1 MTDET
6 RIARNPSNGQGALV
20 VALDSS
26 MAAAPVAKGAS
37 MVAKLLGAELR
48 AVHVSEGGTGELAV
62 RASKLAGIPLEQL
75 AQGSGSIAEQLERS
89 GVFQG
94 AVLIAVGARSCPN
107 GRYPVGHVAMELV
120 GSCQR
125 PVLVVPPEETSDHHE
140 SSKVLISLDGT
151 EAGAK
156 AIDKA
161 LDLLHGKPVELVALH
176 VFAQDTLPR
185 FWDQETH
192 ASVSWSNEFLSRQ
205 MRSMPVKLKLKTGSP
220 AGRIL
225 EAAKEEGVSLI
236 VMGVTPSGSHSSGM
250 GDVIREVLSRTEVP
264 VLLVPGQDSSEETST
279 RGR

>member
-1 MTDET
+1 MTNESHPKQPEGT
-6 RIARNPSNGQGALV
+6 LV

-26 MAAAPVAKGAS
+26 MAAGPVVKGAS
-37 MVAKLLGAELR
+37 LVARLLGEGLR
-48 AVHVSEGGTGELAV
+48 AVHVSEGGTSELAV
-62 RASKLAGIPLEQL
+62 RASEQAGIPLDLL
-75 AQGSGSIAEQLERS
+75 ARGSGSIAEQLEQS
-89 GVFQG
+89 GVLQG
-94 AVLIAVGARSCPN
+94 ARLIAVGARSCPN

-120 GSCQR
+120 GSCQK

-140 SSKVLISLDGT
+140 SPKVLINLDGT

-176 VFAQDTLPR
+176 VFAQETLPR

-236 VMGVTPSGSHSSGM
+236 VMGVTPSGSQTGDL

-264 VLLVPGQDSSEETST
+264 VLLVPSEDSLGKTST
-279 RGR
+279 QGQ